1 MQDIDGPFMAERVYQ
16 RICNDR
22 QIDYSSVPWVLDEA
36 VHKLQEIGVPASQWV
51 TFIHM
56 GA

>member
-1 MQDIDGPFMAERVYQ
+1 MQDIDGPFMAERVYR
-16 RICNDR
+16 RICNDG
-22 QIDYSSVPWVLDEA
+22 QIDYSSVPWASDEA
-36 VHKLQEIGVPASQWV
+36 VRELREVGVPASQWA